1 MLFRSGTGKGREF
14 SYNAS
19 NLETDTGNHLVEVI
33 NKRFPSKKRNID
45 QLRNPMFFGEDLSLQ
60 RYDLIKYPKFYDL
73 YDQQLNFFWRP
84 QEVSLVKDI
93 SDYKNLSPEERF
105 VFDSNLKFQ
114 TMTDSM
120 LSRSIHELMKFC
132 TNSELEICMN
142 TWSFFETIH
151 SNSYT
156 YILNN
161 VYPDATKFFDSI
173 LEDEEIVKRAKAI
186 SKKYDEL
193 LSSDGDERQRLF
205 DAILATQITEG
216 LIFYVSFACSFY
228 FGYRGKMEGNSKI
241 IKFISRDENLH
252 VAITQNIMKNWMNNP
267 EEGFQDIIKK
277 NEEKVYAAYEMA
289 VNAEKD
295 WADYLFSK
303 GNLIGL
309 TSESLKHYVE
319 WLANNRLSSLGYKK
333 LYPNAKTNPLAGWLD
348 SYYDSKKLQ
357 VAPQETELSSYVK
370 GVDNT
375 ISDDAFDDFKL

>member
-1 MLFRSGTGKGREF
+1 MKTVL
-14 SYNAS
+14 
-19 NLETDTGNHLVEVI
+19 
-33 NKRFPSKKRNID
+33 NKKNID
-45 QLRNPMFFGEDLSLQ
+45 QLKNPMFLGEDLALQ
-60 RYDLIKYPKFYDL
+60 RYDKIKYPKFYDL

-84 QEVSLVKDI
+84 QEVSLTKDI
-93 SDYKNLSPEERF
+93 SDYKNLTLQERF

-120 LSRSIHELMKFC
+120 LSRSIHELMKHV

-142 TWSFFETIH
+142 AWSFFETIH

-161 VYPDATKFFDSI
+161 VYTDATKFFNSV
-173 LEDEEIVKRAKAI
+173 LEDDEIVKRANAI

-193 LSSDGDERQRLF
+193 LTPSGDIKQQLF
-205 DAILATQITEG
+205 DAVLATQITEG

-252 VAITQNIMKNWMNNP
+252 VAITQNIMKNWINNP
-267 EEGFQDIIKK
+267 DEGFQEIIKQ
-277 NEEKVYAAYEMA
+277 NEDKIYATYEMA

-295 WADYLFSK
+295 WSDYLFSK
-303 GNLIGL
+303 GSLVGL
-309 TSESLKHYVE
+309 TSESLKHYIE
-319 WLANNRLSSLGYKK
+319 WLANNRLTSMGYKK
-333 LYPNAKTNPLAGWLD
+333 LYPNAKVNPLSGWLD

-370 GVDNT
+370 GVDNE
-375 ISDDAFDDFKL
+375 ISVGAFDDFKL

>member
-1 MLFRSGTGKGREF
+1 MKTVL
-14 SYNAS
+14 
-19 NLETDTGNHLVEVI
+19 
-33 NKRFPSKKRNID
+33 NKKNID
-45 QLRNPMFFGEDLSLQ
+45 QLKNPMFLGEDLALQ
-60 RYDLIKYPKFYDL
+60 RYDKIKYPKFYDL

-84 QEVSLVKDI
+84 QEVSLTKDI
-93 SDYKNLSPEERF
+93 SDYKNLTLQERF

-120 LSRSIHELMKFC
+120 LSRSIHELMKHV

-142 TWSFFETIH
+142 AWSFFETIH

-161 VYPDATKFFDSI
+161 VYTDATKFFNSV
-173 LEDEEIVKRAKAI
+173 LEDDEIVKRANAI

-193 LSSDGDERQRLF
+193 LTPSGDIKQQLF
-205 DAILATQITEG
+205 DAVLATQITEG

-252 VAITQNIMKNWMNNP
+252 VAITQNIMKNWINNP
-267 EEGFQDIIKK
+267 DEGFQEIIKQ
-277 NEEKVYAAYEMA
+277 NEDKIYATYEMA

-295 WADYLFSK
+295 WSDYLFSK
-303 GNLIGL
+303 GSLVGL
-309 TSESLKHYVE
+309 TSESLKHYIE
-319 WLANNRLSSLGYKK
+319 WLANNRLTSMGYKK
-333 LYPNAKTNPLAGWLD
+333 LYPNAKVNPLSGWLD

-357 VAPQETELSSYVK
+357 VAPQETELSRYVK
-370 GVDNT
+370 
-375 ISDDAFDDFKL
+375 

>member
-1 MLFRSGTGKGREF
+1 VVLVPCKG
-14 SYNAS
+14 NMKTV
-19 NLETDTGNHLVEVI
+19 L
-33 NKRFPSKKRNID
+33 NKVNID

-60 RYDLIKYPKFYDL
+60 RYDQIKYPKFYEL

-93 SDYKNLSPEERF
+93 SDYKALSDEERF

-120 LSRSIHELMKFC
+120 LSRSIHELMKYV
-132 TNSELEICMN
+132 TNPELEICMN

-161 VYPDATKFFDSI
+161 VYPDATKFFNSV
-173 LEDEEIVKRAKAI
+173 LEDREIVKRATAI
-186 SKKYDEL
+186 SEKYDKL
-193 LSSDGDERQRLF
+193 LGYDGTKDPKQQLF
-205 DAILATQITEG
+205 DAVLSTQITEG

-252 VAITQNIMKNWMNNP
+252 VAITQNIMKNWINNP
-267 EEGFQDIIKK
+267 DEGFQDLVKK
-277 NEEKVYAAYEMA
+277 NEDKVYEAYKIA
-289 VNAEKD
+289 VEAEKD
-295 WADYLFSK
+295 WAEYLFSR
-303 GNLIGL
+303 GNLVGL
-309 TSESLKHYVE
+309 TSDSLKHYIE

-333 LYPNAKTNPLAGWLD
+333 IYADAKTNPLAGWLD

-370 GVDNT
+370 GVDST
-375 ISDDAFDDFKL
+375 ISDSTFADFKL

>member
-1 MLFRSGTGKGREF
+1 MKTVL
-14 SYNAS
+14 
-19 NLETDTGNHLVEVI
+19 
-33 NKRFPSKKRNID
+33 NKKNID
-45 QLRNPMFFGEDLSLQ
+45 QLSNPMFFGEDLSLQ
-60 RYDLIKYPKFYDL
+60 RYDQIKYQKFYDL

-93 SDYKNLSPEERF
+93 SDYKSLSDEERF
-105 VFDSNLKFQ
+105 VFDNNLKFQ

-120 LSRSIHELMKFC
+120 LSRSIHELLKYV
-132 TNSELEICMN
+132 TNPELEICMN

-161 VYPDATKFFDSI
+161 VYPDSTKFFNSV
-173 LEDEEIVKRAKAI
+173 LEDPEIVKRATAI
-186 SKKYDEL
+186 SGKYDQL
-193 LSSDGDERQRLF
+193 LSGGTDERQRLY
-205 DAILATQITEG
+205 DAVLATQITEG

-267 EEGFQDIIKK
+267 DEGFQDIVKK
-277 NEEKVYAAYEMA
+277 NEDKVYAAYEMA

-303 GNLIGL
+303 GNLVGL

-333 LYPNAKTNPLAGWLD
+333 IYPNAKNNPLSGWLD
-348 SYYDSKKLQ
+348 SFYDSKKLQ

-375 ISDDAFDDFKL
+375 INENVFAGFKL

>member
-1 MLFRSGTGKGREF
+1 MKTVL
-14 SYNAS
+14 
-19 NLETDTGNHLVEVI
+19 
-33 NKRFPSKKRNID
+33 NKKNID
-45 QLRNPMFFGEDLSLQ
+45 QLKNPMFLGEPLSLQ

-84 QEVSLVKDI
+84 QEVSLIKDI
-93 SDYKNLSPEERF
+93 SDYKNLSYEERF

-120 LSRSIHELMKFC
+120 LSRSIHQLMKHV

-173 LEDEEIVKRAKAI
+173 LNDQEIVKRANAI

-193 LSSDGDERQRLF
+193 LTQTNDVKQQLF
-205 DAILATQITEG
+205 DTVLATQITEG

-252 VAITQNIMKNWMNNP
+252 VAITLNIMKNWINNP
-267 EEGFQDIIKK
+267 DEGFQDIIKK
-277 NEEKVYAAYEMA
+277 NEDKIYAAYEIA

-309 TSESLKHYVE
+309 TSESLKNYIE
-319 WLANNRLSSLGYKK
+319 WLANNRLTSLGFKK
-333 LYPNAKTNPLAGWLD
+333 LYPNTKSNPLQVGLD

-375 ISDDAFDDFKL
+375 ITENAFDDFKL

>member
-1 MLFRSGTGKGREF
+1 MKTVL
-14 SYNAS
+14 
-19 NLETDTGNHLVEVI
+19 
-33 NKRFPSKKRNID
+33 NKVNID
-45 QLRNPMFFGEDLSLQ
+45 QFRNPMFFGEDLSLQ
-60 RYDLIKYPKFYDL
+60 RYDQIKYPKFYDL

-93 SDYKNLSPEERF
+93 SDYKLLSDEERF

-120 LSRSIHELMKFC
+120 LSRSIHELMKYC

-161 VYPDATKFFDSI
+161 VYPNATKFFNSI
-173 LEDEEIVKRAKAI
+173 LEDKEIVKRATAI
-186 SKKYDEL
+186 SEKYDAL
-193 LSSDGDERQRLF
+193 LNKGGDERQQLF
-205 DAILATQITEG
+205 DAVLSTQITEG

-252 VAITQNIMKNWMNNP
+252 VAITNNIMKNWITNP
-267 EEGFQDIIKK
+267 DEGYQEIVKK
-277 NEEKVYAAYEMA
+277 NEDKIYAAYQMA
-289 VNAEKD
+289 VDAEKD

-303 GNLIGL
+303 GNLVGL
-309 TSESLKHYVE
+309 TAESLKNYIE
-319 WLANNRLSSLGYKK
+319 WLANNRLLSLGYKK
-333 LYPNAKTNPLAGWLD
+333 IYPETKTNPLAGWLD
-348 SYYDSKKLQ
+348 SYYDSKKMQ

-370 GVDNT
+370 GVNTT
-375 ISDDAFDDFKL
+375 ISDSTFADFKL

>member
-1 MLFRSGTGKGREF
+1 MKTVL
-14 SYNAS
+14 
-19 NLETDTGNHLVEVI
+19 
-33 NKRFPSKKRNID
+33 NKKNID
-45 QLRNPMFFGEDLSLQ
+45 QLRNPMFLGEDLSLQ
-60 RYDLIKYPKFYDL
+60 RYDKIKYPKFYDL

-93 SDYKNLSPEERF
+93 SDYKNLSAEERF

-120 LSRSIHELMKFC
+120 LSRSIHELMKHV

-142 TWSFFETIH
+142 AWSFFETIH

-161 VYPDATKFFDSI
+161 VYPDATRFFDSV

-193 LSSDGDERQRLF
+193 LTPSDDIKQQLF
-205 DAILATQITEG
+205 DAVLATQITEG

-252 VAITQNIMKNWMNNP
+252 VAITQNIMKNWINNP
-267 EEGFQDIIKK
+267 EEGFQDIVKK
-277 NEEKVYAAYEMA
+277 NEDKIYAAYEMA

-303 GNLIGL
+303 GSLVGL
-309 TSESLKHYVE
+309 TAESLKHYIE
-319 WLANNRLSSLGYKK
+319 WLANNRLTSMGYKK
-333 LYPNAKTNPLAGWLD
+333 LYPAAKTNLLSGWLD

-375 ISDDAFDDFKL
+375 ISEGAFDDFKL

>member
-1 MLFRSGTGKGREF
+1 MKTVL
-14 SYNAS
+14 
-19 NLETDTGNHLVEVI
+19 
-33 NKRFPSKKRNID
+33 NKKNID
-45 QLRNPMFFGEDLSLQ
+45 QLSNPMFFGEDLSLQ
-60 RYDLIKYPKFYDL
+60 RYDQIKYQKFYDL

-93 SDYKNLSPEERF
+93 SDYKSLSDEERF
-105 VFDSNLKFQ
+105 VFDNNLKFQ

-120 LSRSIHELMKFC
+120 LSRSIHELMKYV
-132 TNSELEICMN
+132 TNPELEICMN

-161 VYPDATKFFDSI
+161 VYPDSTKFFNSV
-173 LEDEEIVKRAKAI
+173 LEDPEIVKRATAI
-186 SKKYDEL
+186 SGKYDQL
-193 LSSDGDERQRLF
+193 LSGGTDERQRLY
-205 DAILATQITEG
+205 DAVLATQITEG

-267 EEGFQDIIKK
+267 DEGFQDIVKK
-277 NEEKVYAAYEMA
+277 NEDKVYAAYEMA

-303 GNLIGL
+303 GNLVGL

-333 LYPNAKTNPLAGWLD
+333 IYPNAKNNPLSGWLD
-348 SYYDSKKLQ
+348 SFYDSKKLQ

-375 ISDDAFDDFKL
+375 INENVFAGFKL

>member
-1 MLFRSGTGKGREF
+1 MKTVL
-14 SYNAS
+14 
-19 NLETDTGNHLVEVI
+19 
-33 NKRFPSKKRNID
+33 NKKNID
-45 QLRNPMFFGEDLSLQ
+45 QLKNPMFLGEDLALQ
-60 RYDLIKYPKFYDL
+60 RYDKIKYPKFYDL

-84 QEVSLVKDI
+84 QEVSLTKDI
-93 SDYKNLSPEERF
+93 SDYKNLTLQERF

-120 LSRSIHELMKFC
+120 LSRSIHELMKHV

-142 TWSFFETIH
+142 AWSFFETIH

-161 VYPDATKFFDSI
+161 VYTDATKFFNSV
-173 LEDEEIVKRAKAI
+173 LEDDEIVKRAKAI

-193 LSSDGDERQRLF
+193 LTPSGDIKQQLF
-205 DAILATQITEG
+205 DAVLATQITEG

-252 VAITQNIMKNWMNNP
+252 VAITQNIMKNWINNP
-267 EEGFQDIIKK
+267 DEGFQEIIKQ
-277 NEEKVYAAYEMA
+277 NEDKIYATYEMA

-295 WADYLFSK
+295 WSDYLFSK
-303 GNLIGL
+303 GSLVGL
-309 TSESLKHYVE
+309 TSESLKHYIE
-319 WLANNRLSSLGYKK
+319 WLANNRLTSMGYKK
-333 LYPNAKTNPLAGWLD
+333 LYSNAKVNPLSGWLD

-357 VAPQETELSSYVK
+357 IAPQETELSSYVK
-370 GVDNT
+370 GVDNE
-375 ISDDAFDDFKL
+375 ISVGAFDDFKL

>member
-1 MLFRSGTGKGREF
+1 MKTVL
-14 SYNAS
+14 
-19 NLETDTGNHLVEVI
+19 
-33 NKRFPSKKRNID
+33 NKKNID
-45 QLRNPMFFGEDLSLQ
+45 QLKNPMFLGEDLALQ
-60 RYDLIKYPKFYDL
+60 RYDKIKYPKFYDL

-84 QEVSLVKDI
+84 QEVSLTKDI
-93 SDYKNLSPEERF
+93 SDYKNLTLQERF

-120 LSRSIHELMKFC
+120 LSRSIHELMKHV

-142 TWSFFETIH
+142 AWSFFETIH

-161 VYPDATKFFDSI
+161 VYTDATKFFNSV
-173 LEDEEIVKRAKAI
+173 LEDDEIVKRANAI

-193 LSSDGDERQRLF
+193 LTPSGDIKQQLF
-205 DAILATQITEG
+205 DAVLATQITEG
-216 LIFYVSFACSFY
+216 LMFYVSFACSFY

-252 VAITQNIMKNWMNNP
+252 VAITQNIMKNWINNP
-267 EEGFQDIIKK
+267 DEGFQEIIKQ
-277 NEEKVYAAYEMA
+277 NEDKIYATYEMA

-295 WADYLFSK
+295 WSDYLFSK
-303 GNLIGL
+303 GSLVGL
-309 TSESLKHYVE
+309 TSESLKHYIE
-319 WLANNRLSSLGYKK
+319 WLANNRLTSMGYKK
-333 LYPNAKTNPLAGWLD
+333 LYPNAKVNPLSGWLD

-370 GVDNT
+370 GVDNE
-375 ISDDAFDDFKL
+375 ISVGAFDDFKL

>member
-1 MLFRSGTGKGREF
+1 MKTVL
-14 SYNAS
+14 
-19 NLETDTGNHLVEVI
+19 
-33 NKRFPSKKRNID
+33 NKKNID
-45 QLRNPMFFGEDLSLQ
+45 QLRNPMFLGEDLSLQ

-120 LSRSIHELMKFC
+120 LSRSIHELMKRV

-142 TWSFFETIH
+142 AWSFFETIH

-161 VYPDATKFFDSI
+161 VYPDATKFFDSV
-173 LEDEEIVKRAKAI
+173 LEDQEIVKRATAI

-193 LSSDGDERQRLF
+193 LIPSDDVKQQLF
-205 DAILATQITEG
+205 DAVLATQITEG
-216 LIFYVSFACSFY
+216 MIFYVSFACSFY

-252 VAITQNIMKNWMNNP
+252 VAITQNIMKNWINNP
-267 EEGFQDIIKK
+267 D
-277 NEEKVYAAYEMA
+277 
-289 VNAEKD
+289 
-295 WADYLFSK
+295 
-303 GNLIGL
+303 
-309 TSESLKHYVE
+309 KHYIE

-333 LYPNAKTNPLAGWLD
+333 LYPAAKTNPLAGWLD

-370 GVDNT
+370 GIDNT
-375 ISDDAFDDFKL
+375 ISENAFDDFKL

>member
-1 MLFRSGTGKGREF
+1 MKTVL
-14 SYNAS
+14 
-19 NLETDTGNHLVEVI
+19 
-33 NKRFPSKKRNID
+33 NKKNID
-45 QLRNPMFFGEDLSLQ
+45 QLKNPMFLGEDLALQ
-60 RYDLIKYPKFYDL
+60 RYDKIKYPKFYDL

-84 QEVSLVKDI
+84 QEVSLTKDI
-93 SDYKNLSPEERF
+93 SDYKNLTLQERF

-120 LSRSIHELMKFC
+120 LSRSIHELMKHV

-142 TWSFFETIH
+142 AWSFFETIH

-161 VYPDATKFFDSI
+161 VYTDATKFFNSV
-173 LEDEEIVKRAKAI
+173 LEDDEIVKRANAI

-193 LSSDGDERQRLF
+193 LTPSGDIKQQLF
-205 DAILATQITEG
+205 DAVLATQITEG

-252 VAITQNIMKNWMNNP
+252 VAITQNIMKNWINNP
-267 EEGFQDIIKK
+267 DEGFQEIIKQ
-277 NEEKVYAAYEMA
+277 NEDKIYTTYEMA

-295 WADYLFSK
+295 WSDYLFSK
-303 GNLIGL
+303 GSLVGL
-309 TSESLKHYVE
+309 TSESLKHYIE
-319 WLANNRLSSLGYKK
+319 WLANNRLTSMGYKK
-333 LYPNAKTNPLAGWLD
+333 LYPNAKVNPLSGWLD

-370 GVDNT
+370 GVDNE
-375 ISDDAFDDFKL
+375 ISVGAFDDFKL

>member
-1 MLFRSGTGKGREF
+1 MKTVL
-14 SYNAS
+14 
-19 NLETDTGNHLVEVI
+19 
-33 NKRFPSKKRNID
+33 NKKNID
-45 QLRNPMFFGEDLSLQ
+45 QLRNPMFLGEDLSLQ

-120 LSRSIHELMKFC
+120 LSRSIHELTKRC

-142 TWSFFETIH
+142 AWSFFETIH

-173 LEDEEIVKRAKAI
+173 LDDEEIVKRATAI

-193 LSSDGDERQRLF
+193 LTPSDDVKQQLF
-205 DAILATQITEG
+205 DAVLATQITEG

-252 VAITQNIMKNWMNNP
+252 VAITQNIMKNWINNP
-267 EEGFQDIIKK
+267 DEGFQDIVKK
-277 NEEKVYAAYEMA
+277 NEDKVYAA
-289 VNAEKD
+289 
-295 WADYLFSK
+295 
-303 GNLIGL
+303 
-309 TSESLKHYVE
+309 
-319 WLANNRLSSLGYKK
+319 
-333 LYPNAKTNPLAGWLD
+333 
-348 SYYDSKKLQ
+348 
-357 VAPQETELSSYVK
+357 
-370 GVDNT
+370 
-375 ISDDAFDDFKL
+375 